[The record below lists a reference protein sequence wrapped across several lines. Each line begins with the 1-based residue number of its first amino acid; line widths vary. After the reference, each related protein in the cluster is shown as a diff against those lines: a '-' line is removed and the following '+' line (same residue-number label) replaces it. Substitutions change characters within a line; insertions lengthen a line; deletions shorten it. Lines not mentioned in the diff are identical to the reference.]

1 MNHTAA
7 VQQSAL
13 FADKK
18 QNKKFLAMGGML
30 FAIALL
36 ATMPEV
42 ALAAG
47 VSETT
52 TGTGNEGD
60 FNEVWTT
67 LKEWTQG
74 SLGRVIAGSMIL
86 VGIIGGIARQSIM
99 AFAIGIA
106 GGMGLTYAPN
116 IIETVVSATLE
127 NAEAATVAA
136 IQVSNGLGL

>member
-1 MNHTAA
+1 MNITQNTLQPSLFSDAA
-7 VQQSAL
+7 
-13 FADKK
+13 KT
-18 QNKKFLAMGGML
+18 KKFMIVTSLL
-30 FAIALL
+30 LL
-36 ATMPEV
+36 AAFFMLMPEM
-42 ALAAG
+42 ALAGEAG
-47 VSETT
+47 DNTK
-52 TGTGNEGD
+52 D
-60 FNEVWTT
+60 FDSVWTT

-106 GGMGLTYAPN
+106 GGMGLTYAPD

>member
-1 MNHTAA
+1 MNLAATVQKSTFISDSKRNKKIIALGSLLAAA
-7 VQQSAL
+7 VLMTAMPDTV
-13 FADKK
+13 FAGD
-18 QNKKFLAMGGML
+18 
-30 FAIALL
+30 
-36 ATMPEV
+36 
-42 ALAAG
+42 AG
-47 VSETT
+47 TNTE
-52 TGTGNEGD
+52 D
-60 FNEVWTT
+60 FDTVWTT

-106 GGMGLTYAPN
+106 GGMGLTYAPD
-116 IIETVVSATLE
+116 IIEVVVTATLE

>member
-1 MNHTAA
+1 MNIGLA
-7 VQQSAL
+7 SDR
-13 FADKK
+13 FAMFC
-18 QNKKFLAMGGML
+18 NKKTMVM
-30 FAIALL
+30 FAFFVVALL
-36 ATMPEV
+36 LAVLPEV
-42 ALAAG
+42 SLAA
-47 VSETT
+47 
-52 TGTGNEGD
+52 TGGEGSTAGKNSDD
-60 FNEVWTT
+60 FEDVWTT

-106 GGMGLTYAPN
+106 GGMGLTYAPD